1 MPERSHARAQ
11 VRPDNSRQR
20 TTFVVV
26 FVGVWMLA
34 VGVRLVQLQVFQHEF
49 LSARARRQQQSATET
64 NGARGLILDRQGK
77 ELARSLDVDS
87 FFAEPVHVTDARSV
101 AAAFAPL
108 LGVGADQLQAKLE
121 QEIAAKRKF
130 IWLAREVEPEQA
142 EPIKAVVE
150 SLKLAGVGSVKEQ
163 KRYYPNGSLAAHVL
177 GFVGLD
183 DAGLAGVE
191 SFQNAS
197 LKGEDGETV
206 VARDAKRRGFE
217 SREIAPKQGGS
228 VVLTIDQNVQYV
240 VERELAAAFEQTHAK
255 SGAALALDP
264 RTGEILALAN
274 APTFDPNASKS
285 IAPELLTNRA
295 LQYTYEPGSTFKV
308 VAYSGAIE
316 ERLVKPTDLID
327 CQMGSI
333 NVFGRIVHDSHPH
346 GTLTVTEALAQSS
359 NVAAIKIG
367 MKLGDE
373 RLYDYVRRFGFGAKT
388 GVELPGETRGLL
400 RDVKKWD
407 KTSIG
412 SIPMGQEI
420 GVTPVQVAA
429 AFGTIANGG
438 VRIAPH
444 VVREV
449 RDESGR
455 VVAQPAPE
463 THRVVGAE
471 TARTIATM
479 LEQVTVDGTAKA
491 AKLDG
496 YTVAGKTGT
505 AQKYERGTHSYSKS
519 KYVASFVGF
528 APVEDPRIVIIVV
541 LDEPV
546 GSYYGGAVAAPVF
559 KRIAEQVL
567 PYLGVAPSDD
577 LREKPAN
584 NTDQIAA
591 LDHAA
596 KMYAG
601 GASPDGSAGASQAGG
616 ARSNGSKS
624 EGEVAPASLP
634 LVVEGVRGRGE
645 IKEVVYAAAADHA
658 LVMPDVR
665 GRSVRDAARI
675 CAALGLELEARGE
688 GRAVAQS
695 PAAGA
700 AVEAGQK
707 VRVEFSRR
715 D

>member
-1 MPERSHARAQ
+1 MPERSYARTK
-11 VRPDNSRQR
+11 VRPDNSRRR
-20 TTFVVV
+20 TSFVVFFIV
-26 FVGVWMLA
+26 LWMFIIC
-34 VGVRLVQLQVFQHEF
+34 GRLVYLQIFQHDF
-49 LSARARRQQQSATET
+49 LSDRARRQQQSLIQT

-87 FFAEPVHVTDARSV
+87 FFAEPVHMTDAHAV
-101 AAAFAPL
+101 ASAFAPL
-108 LGVGADQLQAKLE
+108 VGVRADQLQAKLE
-121 QEIAAKRKF
+121 EEKAAGRKF
-130 IWLAREVEPEQA
+130 VWLAREVEPEQA
-142 EPIKAVVE
+142 EPIN
-150 SLKLAGVGSVKEQ
+150 SLVQSHKLDGVGSIKEQ
-163 KRYYPNGSLAAHVL
+163 KRYYPNGSMAAHVV

-197 LKGEDGETV
+197 LKGDNGETM
-206 VARDAKRRGFE
+206 VARDAKRHGFE
-217 SREIAPKQGGS
+217 STEVSPTAGQSI
-228 VVLTIDQNVQYV
+228 VLTIDQNVQYV
-240 VERELAAAFEQTHAK
+240 VERELAAAVEETRAK

-274 APTFDPNASKS
+274 APTFDPNTAKS
-285 IAPELLTNRA
+285 VAPEVLTNRA

-308 VAYSGAIE
+308 VTYSGAIE
-316 ERLVKPTDLID
+316 ERLVKPTDMID

-333 NVFGRIVHDSHPH
+333 NIYGRIVHDSHPH
-346 GTLTVTEALAQSS
+346 GVLSITEALAQSS
-359 NVAAIKIG
+359 NVAAIKLG
-367 MKLGDE
+367 MKLGDA
-373 RLYDYVRRFGFGAKT
+373 RLYDYIKRFGFGAKT

-400 RDVKKWD
+400 RDVSRWD

-420 GVTPVQVAA
+420 GVTPVQVAS
-429 AFGTIANGG
+429 AFGTIANDG
-438 VRIAPH
+438 VRVAPH
-444 VVREV
+444 IIKET

-463 THRVVGAE
+463 RHQVVSAE
-471 TARTIATM
+471 TSRTIRAM

-505 AQKYERGTHSYSKS
+505 AQKIDPKTHAYSKT

-528 APVEDPRIVIIVV
+528 APVENPAVVIIVV
-541 LDEPV
+541 LDEP
-546 GSYYGGAVAAPVF
+546 GTAIYGGTVAAPVF

-567 PYLGVAPSDD
+567 PYLGVAPDTD
-577 LREKPAN
+577 TKPNAPRAE
-584 NTDQIAA
+584 DQSTLAA

-596 KMYAG
+596 KMYAS
-601 GASPDGSAGASQAGG
+601 ASNSS
-616 ARSNGSKS
+616 SSGSKS
-624 EGEVAPASLP
+624 SEDKVAPANLP

-645 IKEVVYAAAADHA
+645 IKEVVYAAATDRA

-688 GRAVAQS
+688 GRAVAQT

-700 AVEAGQK
+700 AVEAGQQ
-707 VRVEFSRR
+707 VRVEFARS